1 MVVHDLDL
9 TKRSKFCLYFVSLV
23 GVLDIGISL
32 IRFLNVELGDG
43 TEFRSF
49 STIGEHPCMQFLNS
63 SNHAVL
69 NRILERT

>member
-9 TKRSKFCLYFVSLV
+9 TKRAKLGLYFVSLV
-23 GVLDIGISL
+23 GVLDIGLSL

-49 STIGEHPCMQFLNS
+49 STIGMYP
-63 SNHAVL
+63 
-69 NRILERT
+69 RIKIFQLI